1 VTVTGL
7 ILYLTAPKKVR
18 RAVSIA
24 PFAAGTTAGLAL
36 SGRY

>member
-1 VTVTGL
+1 V
-7 ILYLTAPKKVR
+7 ILYITAPKAER

-24 PFAAGTTAGLAL
+24 PLVDATTAGIAL